1 MFVDKKLGGAS
12 SVQTLSRSNRTKKG
26 KDSTMILDFVNDP
39 EIVLA
44 DFQKYYGKNYI
55 LEENETDPN
64 SLYDVKSKI
73 LSFDIFSK
81 EDTNEF
87 AEIFFRKENNKE
99 KINIVLDRVCGNVKE
114 MLNNEQIRC

>member
-1 MFVDKKLGGAS
+1 MI
-12 SVQTLSRSNRTKKG
+12 QKG
-26 KDSTMILDFVNDP
+26 
-39 EIVLA
+39 LA

-73 LSFDIFSK
+73 LSFDTFSK

-99 KINIVLDRVCGNVKE
+99 KINIVLDRVW
-114 MLNNEQIRC
+114 